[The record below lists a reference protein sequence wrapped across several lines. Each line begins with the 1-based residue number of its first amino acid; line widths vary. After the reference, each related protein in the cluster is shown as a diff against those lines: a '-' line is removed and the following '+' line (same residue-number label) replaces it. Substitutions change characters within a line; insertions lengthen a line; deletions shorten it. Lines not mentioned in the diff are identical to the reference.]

1 MSLSSPAPASL
12 SSDHFCL
19 LGWGAGQ
26 GEMGSPPVL
35 FSCSFGSGPD
45 EAGGRKWGSEEVRGM
60 AGQVGIPETLGFGN
74 AGAPHG
80 TSEWAQASEFSISA
94 LGKLGDAG
102 TPQPQS
108 PFL

>member
-1 MSLSSPAPASL
+1 
-12 SSDHFCL
+12 
-19 LGWGAGQ
+19 
-26 GEMGSPPVL
+26 
-35 FSCSFGSGPD
+35 
-45 EAGGRKWGSEEVRGM
+45 M